1 MSENQCYAEKGE
13 VKMRKL
19 SCLLCVLFFVVVAIP
34 AAASV
39 IDLSGPWI
47 LEFPQGQ
54 GLAVLQPTGGDP
66 TSYTGQVTIPHPA
79 YSSGK
84 LTFNVKMLTAPSYV
98 VPGNIIT
105 FQPTT
110 VANIGFFLM
119 NLSSSSNGI
128 AWIMHNA
135 GSENYI
141 IELARE
147 RAPAHR

>member
-1 MSENQCYAEKGE
+1 MKGFR
-13 VKMRKL
+13 VAL
-19 SCLLCVLFFVVVAIP
+19 IVCCVLLLAVP
-34 AAASV
+34 ASANV
-39 IDLSGPWI
+39 IDISGPWI

-54 GLAVLQPTGGDP
+54 GLAVLQNLGGTPPT
-66 TSYTGQVTIPHPA
+66 YQGQVTIPYPA
-79 YSSGK
+79 NSSGK
-84 LTFNVKMLTAPSYV
+84 LTFNVKMLTAPNYV
-98 VPGNIIT
+98 IPGNIIT

-141 IELARE
+141 INLAQE
-147 RAPAHR
+147 RVPAHR